1 MTARAPGA
9 PAAAADAPAPRAAA
23 EPDTKVEELRA
34 ALTRMFGAERR
45 LRGRDHS
52 RAGALTYGQIRA
64 IAALGRE
71 REMTV
76 GQLAK
81 HADLTPATVTV
92 MLDHLEAANIVA
104 RHRSA
109 EDRRVCNVSLTPEG
123 WELLER
129 KAAAWQAMWEERLSP
144 FSDSQLDTA
153 LQVMQQI
160 TGMFDSL
167 ATPSDGS
174 SEPAPPAPA
183 GAHDKG

>member
-1 MTARAPGA
+1 MTP
-9 PAAAADAPAPRAAA
+9 PA
-23 EPDTKVEELRA
+23 EPETKVEELRA
-34 ALTRMFGAERR
+34 ALSRMLGAERR

-52 RAGALTYGQIRA
+52 RSGALTYGQIRT

-123 WELLER
+123 WELLDR
-129 KAAAWQAMWEERLSP
+129 KAAAWQAMWVERLSS
-144 FSDSQLDTA
+144 FSESELDTA
-153 LQVMQQI
+153 LQVIEQI
-160 TGMFDSL
+160 AGMYDSL
-167 ATPSDGS
+167 ATRPDEAAES
-174 SEPAPPAPA
+174 APA
-183 GAHDKG
+183 AAAHDQH